1 MRAHAI
7 LKEPNFQ
14 VTSEFWLSMMWRL
27 FLLKEVLN
35 LCFLVVVVWLVVE
48 SSFWRWLSLQPISLS
63 WLKAAGC
70 GIDWPNH
77 LLVAACWNGC
87 CSCSLCSCWPLRWLD
102 CRWASCSSQVLR
114 SIIYRRACFP
124 GRPASCRNAIYWPSI
139 FVYHS
144 ASASYQVPTAPT
156 PLSSASS

>member
-14 VTSEFWLSMMWRL
+14 VTSEFWLSMMCRL

-48 SSFWRWLSLQPISLS
+48 SSFWRWLSLPPIGLS
-63 WLKAAGC
+63 CSKAAAVGA
-70 GIDWPNH
+70 IDWLTH
-77 LLVAACWNGC
+77 LLVTACSNC
-87 CSCSLCSCWPLRWLD
+87 DCSCSLCSCLPLRWLG
-102 CRWASCSSQVLR
+102 CRWALSFSVVLR
-114 SIIYRRACFP
+114 SIINRCACYP

-144 ASASYQVPTAPT
+144 AWASYQGPTGLT
-156 PLSSASS
+156 LL